1 MLFIELVIPLVFIN
15 IFSEVNTQKCDLCK
29 ARTFSQKLEA
39 CICPEKQ
46 FCNKTVNTCSDC
58 GNCFTIWDKVIE
70 QRKDDIESILRALE
84 KKYEVDLNEL
94 RKLLKTLSEDLQK
107 REKELNR
114 LRNFSDKVDNNISKE
129 TKAIKKLK
137 EDVQKVEDLLKLI
150 GSTNS
155 HENLLKH
162 LREIKNLITNLV
174 QKLKKLK
181 FQDDK
186 ANFQNIIKKLRD
198 INNQISKMNENF
210 PKIQKDSLNLA
221 LATEDDI
228 QLLKSVIFKYNGSF
242 VNGDKFRENLT
253 KNTEWIESDL
263 LALFN
268 ILNNYQNV
276 SLDSDELIKNASN
289 VRFSANE
296 TQLRLDRLLKD
307 HKKLEDLLKVIK
319 SEIIFYQDVKDVQ
332 QRVNSLINGLKRF
345 RRLLEAWYNK
355 KKLYKELE
363 LLRKERNALIKKE
376 TQIRRY
382 RERMDK
388 LLQQK
393 DELITKYE
401 VLENVKSISELE
413 NDIAAMIQEIK
424 KITNEVTSHCASSTS
439 ASRTA

>member
-1 MLFIELVIPLVFIN
+1 VIFARRERLVKNWKHVFVRKN
-15 IFSEVNTQKCDLCK
+15 NFVT
-29 ARTFSQKLEA
+29 KLLTRVA
-39 CICPEKQ
+39 IVAIVSPFGTKLLNKEKVDRLKM
-46 FCNKTVNTCSDC
+46 CHLTSLTKIKY
-58 GNCFTIWDKVIE
+58 TIS
-70 QRKDDIESILRALE
+70 DDIESILRALE

-319 SEIIFYQDVKDVQ
+319 SVSDSQFFV
-332 QRVNSLINGLKRF
+332 F
-345 RRLLEAWYNK
+345 
-355 KKLYKELE
+355 
-363 LLRKERNALIKKE
+363 
-376 TQIRRY
+376 
-382 RERMDK
+382 
-388 LLQQK
+388 
-393 DELITKYE
+393 
-401 VLENVKSISELE
+401 
-413 NDIAAMIQEIK
+413 
-424 KITNEVTSHCASSTS
+424 KICCCCS
-439 ASRTA
+439 